1 MDAGDLSSDESQPL
15 LEENGHP
22 LLRRRSTMTQIGLQY
37 SEHTFHAATMALR
50 ESNTGWLLI
59 FMPLG
64 IVFSLFEWN
73 SVATLLFNIA
83 AIIPLSALVSDSAD
97 QLRDHLVCHARNLFN
112 CDRLYTRSPNREKRK
127 NRKSAG
133 SLR

>member
-1 MDAGDLSSDESQPL
+1 MNAGDLSSDESQPL
-15 LEENGHP
+15 REDNGLP
-22 LLRRRSTMTQIGLQY
+22 LLRRRSTMSQVGLHY
-37 SEHTFHAATMALR
+37 CRHVFHAATKALR

-64 IVFSLFEWN
+64 IVFGLFEWN

-97 QLRDHLVCHARNLFN
+97 QLRDHIGELIGALVNATFGNTVELIV
-112 CDRLYTRSPNREKRK
+112 RK
-127 NRKSAG
+127 PRAPQAPL
-133 SLR
+133 LR

>member
-15 LEENGHP
+15 REENDLP
-22 LLRRRSTMTQIGLQY
+22 LLRRRSTMSQVGLHY
-37 SEHTFHAATMALR
+37 CGHVFLAATKALR

-64 IVFSLFEWN
+64 IVFGLCGWN

-83 AIIPLSALVSDSAD
+83 AIIPLGALVSDSAD
-97 QLRDHLVCHARNLFN
+97 QLSEHVGKLMGALVNATFGNTVELIV
-112 CDRLYTRSPNREKRK
+112 RK
-127 NRKSAG
+127 PRAPQAPL
-133 SLR
+133 LR

>member
-22 LLRRRSTMTQIGLQY
+22 LLRRRSTMTQIRLQY
-37 SEHTFHAATMALR
+37 SEHAFHAATMALR

-83 AIIPLSALVSDSAD
+83 AIIPLSALVSD
-97 QLRDHLVCHARNLFN
+97 
-112 CDRLYTRSPNREKRK
+112 
-127 NRKSAG
+127 
-133 SLR
+133 